1 MVVKNARSALV
12 VLLVGLLTL
21 YAPLTHA
28 YHTQVCMSKE
38 QYVDRIQALNPGMTI
53 TNLTPEDLIIFEH
66 NYNAKPPVTS
76 FNITDVVVGITR
88 GAPMILI
95 AIVVDECVKAQEGF
109 SVEMFRK
116 MITRADSI

>member
-28 YHTQVCMSKE
+28 YHTQVCMGKE
-38 QYVDRIQALNPGMTI
+38 QYVDRIQALNPDMAT
-53 TNLTPEDLIIFEH
+53 TNLTPEDLVVFEH
-66 NYNAKPPVTS
+66 NYNATPPVTT
-76 FNITDVVVGITR
+76 FDITDVIIGITR
-88 GAPMILI
+88 GSPMILI
-95 AIVVDECVKAQEGF
+95 AIVVDECVKAQEWF
-109 SVEMFRK
+109 SAEMFRK